1 MSGELTSVALDGT
14 LFSTLKA
21 EAPDALLAL
30 IGLHAADP
38 RPTKIDVGV
47 GVFRDAT
54 GATPVF
60 AAVKEAELW
69 LAQTQLSKS
78 YLGPEGDVRFTQ
90 LLAELALGRRTS
102 GSRDLVGLQTP
113 GGTGALRLG
122 AELLARA
129 APGRSIWVGTPTWAN
144 HVPLLAGAGLAV
156 RPHRFFDPEE
166 SDLDFAAM
174 MIDLGAA
181 KPGDILLLHG
191 CCHNPTGVSFSLP
204 EWQAIAALCAE
215 RGLLPFVDLAYH
227 GLGQDLETDVA
238 GVRLLVESVPAAIV
252 AYSCDKNFG
261 LYRDRV
267 GAIWVKAPTSQVDAV
282 RSNLYALARINWS
295 MPPDHGAAVVRLILD
310 TPELRADWEAEL
322 GAMAARIADLR
333 ERLAAANPRFAPLGR
348 QQGMFA
354 MLPLGPAA
362 VTALRTDHGVYMAG
376 NGRINIA
383 GLGEATVDRFVAA
396 CAPYLGTKPS
406 PVQQP
411 PDD

>member
-1 MSGELTSVALDGT
+1 MSRDLANAALDGG

-60 AAVKEAELW
+60 AAVKEAEFW
-69 LAQTQLSKS
+69 LAENQLSKS
-78 YLGPEGDVRFTQ
+78 YLGPEGDVRFTA
-90 LLAELALGRRTS
+90 LLAELALGQGAA
-102 GSRDLVGLQTP
+102 GSPDLVGLQTP

-122 AELLARA
+122 AELLAHA

-156 RPHRFFDPEE
+156 RPHRFFDREASE
-166 SDLDFAAM
+166 LDFAAM
-174 MIDLGAA
+174 MADLDAA
-181 KPGDILLLHG
+181 EPGDILLLHG

-204 EWQAIAALCAE
+204 EWQAIAELCAE

-227 GLGQDLETDVA
+227 GLGQGLDADAA
-238 GVRLLVESVPAAIV
+238 GVRLLVESVPAAII

-267 GAIWVKAPTSQVDAV
+267 GAIWVKAPSGQVDAV
-282 RSNLYALARINWS
+282 RSNLYALARVNWS
-295 MPPDHGAAVVRLILD
+295 MPPDHGAAVVRHILD
-310 TPELRADWEAEL
+310 TAALRADWEAEL
-322 GAMAARIADLR
+322 GAMALRIGDLR
-333 ERLAAANPRFAPLGR
+333 RRLAGAHARLSPLGR

-354 MLPLGPAA
+354 MLPLDPAA
-362 VTALRTDHGVYMAG
+362 VAALRADHGIYMAG

-396 CAPYLGTKPS
+396 CVPYL
-406 PVQQP
+406 
-411 PDD
+411 

>member
-1 MSGELTSVALDGT
+1 MSVEPAPTAAGAS
-14 LFSTLKA
+14 LFSDLKT

-47 GVFRDAT
+47 GVYRNAA

-60 AAVKEAELW
+60 VAVKEAEAW
-69 LAQTQLSKS
+69 LAETQASKS
-78 YLGPEGDVRFTQ
+78 YLGPEGDARFTA
-90 LLAELALGRRTS
+90 LLAELALGS
-102 GSRDLVGLQTP
+102 GIAASSDLVGLQTP

-144 HVPLLAGAGLAV
+144 HVPLFAGAGLAV
-156 RPHRFFDPEE
+156 RAHRFFDAEAC
-166 SDLDFAAM
+166 DLDFAAM
-174 MIDLGAA
+174 MADLGAA
-181 KPGDILLLHG
+181 EPGDIVLLHG
-191 CCHNPTGVSFSLP
+191 CCHNPTGVSFGLD
-204 EWQAIAALCAE
+204 EWQAIAELCVR

-227 GLGQDLETDVA
+227 GLGQGLDADVL
-238 GVRLLVESVPAAIV
+238 GVRLLLDAVPEAVI

-267 GAIWVKAPTSQVDAV
+267 GAIWVKTRSSQVEAV

-295 MPPDHGAAVVRLILD
+295 MPPDHGAAVVRHILEE
-310 TPELRADWEAEL
+310 PELRADWMTEL
-322 GAMAARIADLR
+322 AAMAGRIRDLR
-333 ERLAAANPRFAPLGR
+333 TRLAAGDSRLAPLAR

-354 MLPLGPAA
+354 LLPLDGAA
-362 VTALRTDHGVYMAG
+362 VTALRTDHGIYMAG

-396 CAPYLGTKPS
+396 CAPYLGAGR
-406 PVQQP
+406 
-411 PDD
+411 

>member
-1 MSGELTSVALDGT
+1 MSGVVTTARADPLFAT
-14 LFSTLKA
+14 LQR

-47 GVFRDAT
+47 GVYRNAA

-60 AAVKEAELW
+60 TAVKVAEQW
-69 LAQTQLSKS
+69 LAKEQASKS
-78 YLGPEGDVRFTQ
+78 YLGPEGDAHFAA
-90 LLAELALGRRTS
+90 LLADLVLGRRIA
-102 GSRDLVGLQTP
+102 GAPDLVGLQTP

-129 APGRSIWVGTPTWAN
+129 APGRSIWVGTPTWPN
-144 HVPLLAGAGLAV
+144 HVPLLAGAGLQV
-156 RPHRFFDPEE
+156 RAHRFFDADTADIDFPAMM
-166 SDLDFAAM
+166 SDLE
-174 MIDLGAA
+174 GAT
-181 KPGDILLLHG
+181 PGDILLLHG
-191 CCHNPTGVSFSLP
+191 CCHNPTGVSFSLA
-204 EWQAIAALCAE
+204 EWRAIAEFCSA

-227 GLGQDLETDVA
+227 GLGQELDADVL
-238 GVRLLVESVPAAIV
+238 GVRNLIEAVPEALV

-267 GAIWVKAPTSQVDAV
+267 GAIWVKAGSKQVEAV

-295 MPPDHGAAVVRLILD
+295 MPPDHGAAVVRHILD
-310 TPELRADWEAEL
+310 SSELRADWIAEL
-322 GAMAARIADLR
+322 AGMTVRISDIR
-333 ERLAAANPRFAPLGR
+333 QRLAAGHLRLAPLAH

-354 MLPLGPAA
+354 LLPLDSIA
-362 VTALRTDHGVYMAG
+362 VTALRTEHGIYMAG

-396 CAPYLGTKPS
+396 CVPYFRETT
-406 PVQQP
+406 
-411 PDD
+411 